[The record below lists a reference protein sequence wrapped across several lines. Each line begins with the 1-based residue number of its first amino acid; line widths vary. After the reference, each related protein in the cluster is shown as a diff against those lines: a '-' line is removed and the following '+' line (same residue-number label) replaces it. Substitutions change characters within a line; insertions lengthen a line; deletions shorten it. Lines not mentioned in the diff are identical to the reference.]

1 MTVGNIIKAVRWCI
15 DEESVNAANI
25 ADVSAFDF
33 DGSKTDTGLMNNI
46 IRYKIP
52 AALRWVCLYAPAEYL
67 SGVSSST
74 PSNDN
79 ENEGEGDDDEE
90 TDGID
95 IIKEEELTAEGNL
108 LEPTYTLVRVVRVKG
123 TGWNRAILGDSLIKE
138 DSDEYLAANDTN
150 GAQATKDR
158 PQAALVNTK
167 AKAVEVFPAGTSGD
181 TFTLTYITTISAS
194 ALEDLDNDSTP
205 VNIPDAVETSFI
217 YYLAYLLCSAYG
229 DARAKSMFDIATLN
243 LGRSEDKQ
251 RQ

>member
-15 DEESVNAANI
+15 DEEALNVAGI
-25 ADVSAFDF
+25 ADVSAYDF
-33 DGSKTDTGLMNNI
+33 DNGTHTDMGLMNNI

-52 AALRWVCLYAPAEYL
+52 AALRWVCLYAPADQL
-67 SGVSSST
+67 SGATSGGSGGGGGGSST
-74 PSNDN
+74 
-79 ENEGEGDDDEE
+79 
-90 TDGID
+90 ID
-95 IIKEEELTAEGNL
+95 IIQEDASLSASNNL
-108 LEPTYTLVRVVRVKG
+108 LTPSKTLIRVVRVKG
-123 TGWNRAILGDSLIKE
+123 TGWHRAILGDTLIKE
-138 DSDEYLAANDTN
+138 DSDEYLAVNDTN

-167 AKAVEVFPAGTSGD
+167 TKKVEVFPAESGD
-181 TFTLTYITTISAS
+181 AFSLTYITTISAS
-194 ALEDLDNDSTP
+194 DLQNLNDDSTE
-205 VNIPDAVETSFI
+205 VGIPAQVETSFI